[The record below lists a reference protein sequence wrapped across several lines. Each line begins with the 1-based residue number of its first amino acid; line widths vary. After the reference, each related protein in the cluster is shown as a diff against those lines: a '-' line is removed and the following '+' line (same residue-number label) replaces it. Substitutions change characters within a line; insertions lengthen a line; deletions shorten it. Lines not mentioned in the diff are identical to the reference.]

1 MFIIRQIEENDYN
14 KGYLDVISQ
23 LSIVNSNDIT
33 FEKFINYVNNTL
45 HDKHMIYVI
54 EKENHIISTITIIIE
69 DKIIHTMGR
78 VMHIEDVVVDKNYR
92 GEGLGKMLLDYA
104 IGIAEREKCYKIIL
118 NCSEENRVFYEKC
131 DFTHKNI
138 QMSRYL

>member
-1 MFIIRQIEENDYN
+1 MYTIRKIELNDYN
-14 KGYLDVISQ
+14 KGYLDVVSQ
-23 LSIVNSNDIT
+23 LSIVNSDDIT
-33 FEKFINYVNNTL
+33 FEKFINYIDTL

-92 GEGLGKMLLDYA
+92 GEGLGKMLLDYV
-104 IGIAEREKCYKIIL
+104 ISIAEREKCYKIIL
-118 NCSEENRVFYEKC
+118 NCSEENRGFYEKC

-138 QMSRYL
+138 QMSHYL

>member
-104 IGIAEREKCYKIIL
+104 IGIAEREKCYKIIFAL
-118 NCSEENRVFYEKC
+118 L
-131 DFTHKNI
+131 
-138 QMSRYL
+138 RYNFF